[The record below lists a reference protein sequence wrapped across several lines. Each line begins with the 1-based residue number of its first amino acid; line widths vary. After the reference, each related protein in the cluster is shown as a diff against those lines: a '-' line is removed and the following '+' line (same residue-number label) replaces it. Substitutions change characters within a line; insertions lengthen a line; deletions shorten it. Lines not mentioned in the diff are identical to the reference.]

1 MALLRRGLAGEPVRI
16 LQEKLGVEADG
27 VFGQATDAALRQYQQ
42 DNGLSADGIAGP
54 DTFSSMGLYELVLL
68 HRPIRGELVKRVQAA
83 LGIDADGVFGQGT
96 EAAVKGY
103 QEQNGLE
110 VTGTVT
116 PNMLAMLGF
125 EEFTP
130 DKIEASVITENTP
143 IVDEA
148 VQRNYAEQEQPPP
161 DHDPSLV
168 SKVTD
173 AVGGAI
179 HTVEDR
185 AASIGKS
192 IWGTVRSIF

>member
-1 MALLRRGLAGEPVRI
+1 MWLFTNFGFFSVVQKNGEPELTVRSRTQGDLLR
-16 LQEKLGVEADG
+16 LQRHYLP
-27 VFGQATDAALRQYQQ
+27 
-42 DNGLSADGIAGP
+42 GLSEP
-54 DTFSSMGLYELVLL
+54 
-68 HRPIRGELVKRVQAA
+68 
-83 LGIDADGVFGQGT
+83 VFGQGT
-96 EAAVKGY
+96 EGAVKAY

-143 IVDEA
+143 IVEEA
-148 VQRNYAEQEQPPP
+148 VQRSYAEQEQPPP